1 MPTTISKFP
10 NRKSIRLQGFDYSQ
24 PGAYFVTIISK
35 NRKRIFG
42 KKSDGVIVL
51 SPIGIIVK
59 NELEKLPYRFKG
71 LELDEII
78 IMPDHVHV
86 VILLREKDGIFEE
99 QAEKPK
105 RPQKGS
111 LGVIV
116 RSFKSSVSVRVHQ
129 ILKNDMDVWQRNYYE
144 EYIEDDEKLDCI
156 REYIQNNP
164 FKESCGE

>member
-1 MPTTISKFP
+1 VPTTISKFP

-24 PGAYFVTIISK
+24 PGAYFITIISK

-42 KKSDGVIVL
+42 KISDGVIVL

-59 NELEKLPYRFKG
+59 NELEKLHYRFKG

-105 RPQKGS
+105 RP
-111 LGVIV
+111 
-116 RSFKSSVSVRVHQ
+116 
-129 ILKNDMDVWQRNYYE
+129 
-144 EYIEDDEKLDCI
+144 
-156 REYIQNNP
+156 
-164 FKESCGE
+164 

>member
-1 MPTTISKFP
+1 
-10 NRKSIRLQGFDYSQ
+10 
-24 PGAYFVTIISK
+24 
-35 NRKRIFG
+35 
-42 KKSDGVIVL
+42 
-51 SPIGIIVK
+51 VK

-78 IMPDHVHV
+78 IMPDHIHV
-86 VILLREKDGIFEE
+86 VILLREKDGIFDE